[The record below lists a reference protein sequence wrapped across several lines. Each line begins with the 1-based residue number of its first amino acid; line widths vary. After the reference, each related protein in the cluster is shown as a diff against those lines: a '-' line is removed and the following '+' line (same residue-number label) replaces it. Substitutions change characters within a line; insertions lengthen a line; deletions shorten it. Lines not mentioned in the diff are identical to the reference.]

1 MLWTQTMPRK
11 LQVDVTAQSGA
22 IDECVIWVNHQ
33 LVIDRAP
40 PASWTGKIPS
50 SATPITV
57 EASGVGI
64 SAYHVTIAVDGHT
77 IADADRSL
85 QGGADVFKKSV

>member
-1 MLWTQTMPRK
+1 MPRK
-11 LQVDVTAQSGA
+11 LQVAVAAQSGA
-22 IDECVIWVNHQ
+22 IDECVVWVNHH
-33 LVIDRAP
+33 LVIDQSP

-64 SAYHVTIAVDGHT
+64 STYHVTIAVDGQT
-77 IADADRSL
+77 VTDADRSL